1 MTVDVDKRAV
11 KRAKA
16 EAARREQSTR
26 WNVKSVS
33 VRRATRCRTIDG
45 KPTAEHIL
53 RHPFFVNARD
63 FRRYPAACPIC
74 KVAEGLHCKSLYN
87 GKRVHPHRDRPMR

>member
-16 EAARREQSTR
+16 EAARREAKYPLECQKCFSPPGD
-26 WNVKSVS
+26 
-33 VRRATRCRTIDG
+33 RCRTIDG

-53 RHPFFVNARD
+53 RHPFYVNAKD
-63 FRRYPAACPIC
+63 TGRYPAACPIC
-74 KVAEGLHCKSLYN
+74 KVGEGMHCKSLYT
-87 GKRVHPHRDRPMR
+87 GKTVHPHRDRPMR